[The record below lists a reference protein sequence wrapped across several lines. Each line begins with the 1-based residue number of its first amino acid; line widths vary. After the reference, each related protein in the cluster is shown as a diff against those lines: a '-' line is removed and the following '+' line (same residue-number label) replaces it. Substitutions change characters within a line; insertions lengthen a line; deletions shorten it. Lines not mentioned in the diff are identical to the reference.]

1 MKKNLHY
8 PWMLLCACAV
18 SLTAAATPVTPD
30 QALQRAIGQAS
41 SSKMKKKPAKGTA
54 RLAHTFRATTEQE
67 PTLYVFNKGTG
78 DGYMITPADD
88 RFPALLGYGDNGD
101 FNIDEIS
108 PAMKSFIED
117 YSREIDYAIKNETED
132 SRTSAIASP
141 GWEPIAPLLKSK
153 WDQGNPYNLCSPPL
167 EVIDATGS
175 PTGQQIP
182 TVTGCVATSMAQVM
196 YYHKWPDVGVGS
208 NSYEWKTYSD
218 VLAKQLK
225 CDFTQMR
232 FDWDNMLDTYSYDQN
247 GNPTW
252 SEAQAKAVAD
262 LMYACGISV
271 NMSYNMEQAGGSGAV
286 SRQQSFA
293 LVDYFKY
300 SKSIR
305 YKYRDYCPSWEF
317 EEIIYNNL
325 KEGLPVLY
333 NGRGSAGGHS
343 FVCDGYG
350 GDHYFHFNWGWSGV
364 SDGYFYLARLSP
376 QTLGIGGAAGGFN
389 SGQGISYNI
398 RPVKDGVDT
407 GTPELPYFNCVGNF
421 DFDSRAELTAANG
434 SKLMYTNF
442 KVTAPVSGYN
452 AGFWNM
458 SSTPFT
464 GYIGVAVQ
472 DKDGKIN
479 FVPGLECKALQSNS
493 GTQKIPAYLEKFK
506 EGTYTVYPAFINT
519 VDEES
524 DFIHVV
530 NGYRDH
536 VTMTVDAEGNRT
548 FTDATIEEELAT
560 APELAVTCFSYAGKI
575 YSNNSHDFLMSVANH
590 TSDKDYYGD
599 LTMVIKDSRG
609 RELTKMPIGKYD
621 IPAGLTIPYS
631 FSLTLEVLKKDYI
644 VSFRDSYG
652 RDLPGEYP
660 LSVSETGKALTTQLR
675 IMSFSPTE
683 ILPKSTIDNITFQ
696 VGNYGTTAI
705 TAPQFG
711 IAYYKLG
718 ETTGK
723 GWNFQYPNL
732 SIESNRIYNLTLT
745 GLPVDLDE
753 GDYEVRMYY
762 YEPAAAA
769 EGEEPTTKRVTIS
782 GPIAV
787 RVGYPVETV
796 TMNEHA
802 IQLKPGETRK
812 LATSLTPDNATFRIL
827 TWISSNPAVATVDN
841 KGNVTAA
848 DEGHAYISATA
859 YNGANDVCE
868 ITVSGSSEISEIEA
882 SGARIIAVYSASG
895 IKVLDSPTAE
905 ALLGLPAG
913 LYMVQTDKGTYKT
926 VR

>member
-1 MKKNLHY
+1 M
-8 PWMLLCACAV
+8 
-18 SLTAAATPVTPD
+18 
-30 QALQRAIGQAS
+30 
-41 SSKMKKKPAKGTA
+41 
-54 RLAHTFRATTEQE
+54 
-67 PTLYVFNKGTG
+67 
-78 DGYMITPADD
+78 
-88 RFPALLGYGDNGD
+88 
-101 FNIDEIS
+101 
-108 PAMKSFIED
+108 
-117 YSREIDYAIKNETED
+117 
-132 SRTSAIASP
+132 
-141 GWEPIAPLLKSK
+141 
-153 WDQGNPYNLCSPPL
+153 
-167 EVIDATGS
+167 
-175 PTGQQIP
+175 
-182 TVTGCVATSMAQVM
+182 
-196 YYHKWPDVGVGS
+196 
-208 NSYEWKTYSD
+208 
-218 VLAKQLK
+218 
-225 CDFTQMR
+225 
-232 FDWDNMLDTYSYDQN
+232 
-247 GNPTW
+247 
-252 SEAQAKAVAD
+252 
-262 LMYACGISV
+262 
-271 NMSYNMEQAGGSGAV
+271 
-286 SRQQSFA
+286 
-293 LVDYFKY
+293 DYFKY

-376 QTLGIGGAAGGFN
+376 QTLGIGGAAGDFN

-434 SKLMYTNF
+434 SKLIYTNF

-479 FVPGLECKALQSNS
+479 FVPGLECKGIAINS

-519 VDEES
+519 VDES

-548 FTDATIEEELAT
+548 LSLAATIEGT
-560 APELAVTCFSYAGKI
+560 RHGSGTCRDVGFSYAGKI

-599 LTMVIKDSRG
+599 LTMVIKELKG

-660 LSVSETGKALTTQLR
+660 FLSQRQER
-675 IMSFSPTE
+675 
-683 ILPKSTIDNITFQ
+683 
-696 VGNYGTTAI
+696 
-705 TAPQFG
+705 
-711 IAYYKLG
+711 
-718 ETTGK
+718 
-723 GWNFQYPNL
+723 L
-732 SIESNRIYNLTLT
+732 SRHS
-745 GLPVDLDE
+745 
-753 GDYEVRMYY
+753 
-762 YEPAAAA
+762 
-769 EGEEPTTKRVTIS
+769 S
-782 GPIAV
+782 G
-787 RVGYPVETV
+787 
-796 TMNEHA
+796 
-802 IQLKPGETRK
+802 
-812 LATSLTPDNATFRIL
+812 
-827 TWISSNPAVATVDN
+827 
-841 KGNVTAA
+841 
-848 DEGHAYISATA
+848 
-859 YNGANDVCE
+859 
-868 ITVSGSSEISEIEA
+868 
-882 SGARIIAVYSASG
+882 
-895 IKVLDSPTAE
+895 
-905 ALLGLPAG
+905 
-913 LYMVQTDKGTYKT
+913 
-926 VR
+926 